1 MTKQSS
7 FEETYHHIEAPT
19 ISDDEFGKQFK
30 KRKLT
35 IPTQFTGPEVWRSE
49 ELYYLRN
56 DDWTFK
62 RKVDGENIRVKWDGN
77 EVLWNGKTDKFVC
90 DSEFTDYMNST
101 FLEEIFEEKF
111 GREKTV
117 LLFMER
123 MGKKVQTNELN
134 LDNVEVV
141 LFDVKI
147 GETWLEEENIKE
159 IATYFGIKT
168 VYDFMPDPNHH
179 DRLLALIERMSQ
191 GEFKDWEG
199 IVAQPQVGLRDRRG
213 KRLIVKIKNKDYLR

>member
-1 MTKQSS
+1 MTKQAS

-19 ISDDEFGKQFK
+19 VSDEDYGREFK

-35 IPTQFTGPEVWRSE
+35 IPTQFTGPEAWRSE

-62 RKVDGENIRVKWDGN
+62 RKLDGENIRIKWDGN
-77 EVLWNGKTDKFVC
+77 EVAWNGKTDKFVC
-90 DSEFTDYMNST
+90 NSEFTDYMNST

-117 LLFMER
+117 LLFLER
-123 MGKKVQTNELN
+123 MGNKVQTNELK
-134 LDNVEVV
+134 LDNVEAI
-141 LFDVKI
+141 LYDVKI
-147 GETWLEEENIKE
+147 GDTWLEEESIKE
-159 IATYFGIKT
+159 IANYFGIHT
-168 VYDFMPDPNHH
+168 CYDFMPDPNHH
-179 DRLLALIERMSQ
+179 GRLIEIIEECSEGR
-191 GEFKDWEG
+191 FKDWEG
-199 IVAQPQVGLRDRRG
+199 VVAQPRVGLKDRRG